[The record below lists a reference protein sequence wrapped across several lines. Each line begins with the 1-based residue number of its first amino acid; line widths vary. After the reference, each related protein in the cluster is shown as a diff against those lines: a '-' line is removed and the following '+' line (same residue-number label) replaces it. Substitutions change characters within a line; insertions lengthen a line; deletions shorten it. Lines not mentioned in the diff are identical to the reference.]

1 MQRSALPQ
9 LTSRQRQLALGV
21 IMAIALL
28 LCLLQTPS
36 LAQSSGLEAR
46 VNRLES
52 ANSSLRARIG
62 QLESQIGR
70 VGRSAAAA
78 PTAPAAPA
86 ANTTGLAEDPTFRRL
101 ATLVVELRDR
111 IAALEG
117 QASDR
122 IPVLQPSSPSPF
134 SQKGRRGDGFK
145 VPLPLWERDLG

>member
-62 QLESQIGR
+62 QLESQINR
-70 VGRSAAAA
+70 VSRSAAAA
-78 PTAPAAPA
+78 PTASAPA
-86 ANTTGLAEDPTFRRL
+86 ANPPTTGLAEDPTFRRL

-122 IPVLQPSSPSPF
+122 
-134 SQKGRRGDGFK
+134 
-145 VPLPLWERDLG
+145 

>member
-21 IMAIALL
+21 IMAIALV

-62 QLESQIGR
+62 QLESQINR
-70 VGRSAAAA
+70 VSRSAAAA
-78 PTAPAAPA
+78 PTAPAPA
-86 ANTTGLAEDPTFRRL
+86 ANPPATGLAEDPTFRRL

-122 IPVLQPSSPSPF
+122 
-134 SQKGRRGDGFK
+134 
-145 VPLPLWERDLG
+145 

>member
-21 IMAIALL
+21 MVAIALL
-28 LCLLQTPS
+28 LCLLQTPT

-52 ANSSLRARIG
+52 ENSSLRARVG

-78 PTAPAAPA
+78 PTAPAPA
-86 ANTTGLAEDPTFRRL
+86 ANPAITGLADDPTFRRL

-111 IAALEG
+111 VAVLEG
-117 QASDR
+117 QVSDR
-122 IPVLQPSSPSPF
+122 
-134 SQKGRRGDGFK
+134 
-145 VPLPLWERDLG
+145 

>member
-21 IMAIALL
+21 IMAIALV

-62 QLESQIGR
+62 QLESQINR
-70 VGRSAAAA
+70 VSRSAAAA
-78 PTAPAAPA
+78 PTAPAPA
-86 ANTTGLAEDPTFRRL
+86 AANPPTTGLAEDPTFRRL

-122 IPVLQPSSPSPF
+122 
-134 SQKGRRGDGFK
+134 
-145 VPLPLWERDLG
+145 

>member
-9 LTSRQRQLALGV
+9 LTARQRQLALGV
-21 IMAIALL
+21 IMAIALVL
-28 LCLLQTPS
+28 FLCLLQTPS

-46 VNRLES
+46 VNRIES
-52 ANSSLRARIG
+52 ENSSLRARVG

-78 PTAPAAPA
+78 PTAPAPA
-86 ANTTGLAEDPTFRRL
+86 AANPPTTGLAEDPTFRRL

-122 IPVLQPSSPSPF
+122 
-134 SQKGRRGDGFK
+134 
-145 VPLPLWERDLG
+145 

>member
-9 LTSRQRQLALGV
+9 LTARQRQLALGV

-28 LCLLQTPS
+28 FCLLQTPS

-52 ANSSLRARIG
+52 ENSSLRARVG

-78 PTAPAAPA
+78 PTAPAPA
-86 ANTTGLAEDPTFRRL
+86 ANPPTTGLAEDPTFRRL

-122 IPVLQPSSPSPF
+122 
-134 SQKGRRGDGFK
+134 
-145 VPLPLWERDLG
+145 